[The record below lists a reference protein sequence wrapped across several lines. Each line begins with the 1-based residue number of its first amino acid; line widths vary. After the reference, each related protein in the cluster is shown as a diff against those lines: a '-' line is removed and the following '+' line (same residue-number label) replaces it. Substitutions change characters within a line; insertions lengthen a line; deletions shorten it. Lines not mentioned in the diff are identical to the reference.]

1 MNIQN
6 SNLILLGLKSIKQRN
21 YISGITN
28 KLLYVNKTNSIPS
41 GISPSSM
48 SAFNYAYSLFS
59 CGRHVC
65 MKARLITQGQI
76 QHGGLSLLRCTFA
89 PIIVALTREYHSTA
103 FLIIRKGEPIRSLRF
118 EEILMRI
125 LRYINELYL
134 GVYFVVQFTVFA
146 PDTAVHKRLFGT
158 IRTRRFQE
166 NPHR

>member
-1 MNIQN
+1 MEK
-6 SNLILLGLKSIKQRN
+6 SARFFLWFFLSFLWSAAGLYMKELLAR
-21 YISGITN
+21 
-28 KLLYVNKTNSIPS
+28 
-41 GISPSSM
+41 
-48 SAFNYAYSLFS
+48 YSLFS
-59 CGRHVC
+59 CGRHGC

-76 QHGGLSLLRCTFA
+76 QHGVISLLRFTFA

-158 IRTRRFQE
+158 IRTRGFQE